1 MGEINNNKFDFYYG
15 KEAEQFSFYR
25 IPKLLFTD
33 SRFSKVS
40 IEAKVLYGLMLDRMS
55 LSIKNGWVDE
65 ENRVYIYF
73 KVSDAMEYMKEINDS
88 YGHFSGDDAIKT
100 VAKALKDTLG
110 EKADIYR
117 IGGDEFVCIS
127 ESNVLPYISQF
138 KDTISFIDREK
149 LYKLSVSIG
158 YSKYHEKY
166 TKSID
171 DIICRADEKM
181 YKAKKAK

>member
-1 MGEINNNKFDFYYG
+1 MKNKITD
-15 KEAEQFSFYR
+15 
-25 IPKLLFTD
+25 KLFELAYTD
-33 SRFSKVS
+33 SMTELQNRNAYEEKLKKLRKSSSNISRITV
-40 IEAKVLYGLMLDRMS
+40 IVID
-55 LSIKNGWVDE
+55 ING
-65 ENRVYIYF
+65 
-73 KVSDAMEYMKEINDS
+73 MKEINDN

-110 EKADIYR
+110 TKADIFR

-149 LYKLSVSIG
+149 LYKLAVSIG

-181 YKAKKAK
+181 YKAKKDKK

>member
-1 MGEINNNKFDFYYG
+1 MKNKITD
-15 KEAEQFSFYR
+15 
-25 IPKLLFTD
+25 KLFELAYTD
-33 SRFSKVS
+33 SMTELQNRNAYEEKL
-40 IEAKVLYGLMLDRMS
+40 KKLRK
-55 LSIKNGWVDE
+55 LSSNISRITVIVIDING
-65 ENRVYIYF
+65 
-73 KVSDAMEYMKEINDS
+73 MKEINDS

-110 EKADIYR
+110 TKADIFR

-138 KDTISFIDREK
+138 RDTISFIDREK
-149 LYKLSVSIG
+149 LYKLAVSIG

-171 DIICRADEKM
+171 DCFCRADEKM
-181 YKAKKAK
+181 YKAKKDKK

>member
-1 MGEINNNKFDFYYG
+1 MKNKITD
-15 KEAEQFSFYR
+15 
-25 IPKLLFTD
+25 KLFELAYTD
-33 SRFSKVS
+33 SMTEVQNRNAYEEKLKKLRKPSSNISRITVIAFD
-40 IEAKVLYGLMLDRMS
+40 I
-55 LSIKNGWVDE
+55 NG
-65 ENRVYIYF
+65 
-73 KVSDAMEYMKEINDS
+73 MKEINDS

-100 VAKALKDTLG
+100 VARALKDTLG
-110 EKADIYR
+110 TKADIFR

-138 KDTISFIDREK
+138 KDTISFIDHEK
-149 LYKLSVSIG
+149 LYKLAVSIG

-181 YKAKKAK
+181 YKAKKDKK

>member
-1 MGEINNNKFDFYYG
+1 MKNKITD
-15 KEAEQFSFYR
+15 
-25 IPKLLFTD
+25 KLFELAYTD
-33 SRFSKVS
+33 SMTELQNRNAYEEKL
-40 IEAKVLYGLMLDRMS
+40 KKLRK
-55 LSIKNGWVDE
+55 LSSNISRITVIVIDING
-65 ENRVYIYF
+65 
-73 KVSDAMEYMKEINDS
+73 MKEINDS

-100 VAKALKDTLG
+100 VARALKDTLG
-110 EKADIYR
+110 TKADIFR

-138 KDTISFIDREK
+138 KDTISFIDHEK
-149 LYKLSVSIG
+149 LYKLAVSIG

-181 YKAKKAK
+181 YKAKKDKK